1 MAKNSTKLDLPEI
14 EAPVASEKKG
24 QKGGNNN
31 GNSKKPK
38 KKRKSIGKFFRDIIS
53 ELKKVTWGSFKKSKD
68 NSSVQAQTGIVLV
81 VTVFFMV
88 VIAAVDAGLVQ
99 LLKLL
104 VTA

>member
-1 MAKNSTKLDLPEI
+1 MAKKSTNLDLPEI
-14 EAPVASEKKG
+14 EAPSKSTKKE
-24 QKGGNNN
+24 QTKGGKN
-31 GNSKKPK
+31 GTSKKPQ

-81 VTVFFMV
+81 ITVFFMIV
-88 VIAAVDAGLVQ
+88 LAAIDAGLAQ

-104 VTA
+104 LNA